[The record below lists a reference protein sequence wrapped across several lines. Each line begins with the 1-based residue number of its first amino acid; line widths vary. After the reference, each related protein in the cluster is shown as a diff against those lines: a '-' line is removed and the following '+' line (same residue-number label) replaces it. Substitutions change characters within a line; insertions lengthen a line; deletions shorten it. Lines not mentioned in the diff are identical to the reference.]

1 MKKMAIS
8 CLIGTGIIMAGIAL
22 QPKPTLC
29 VTMSI
34 VTVTAYHPGVY
45 DPATGRKGVTA
56 SGRKVREGIVAVS
69 RDVERSLNLEF
80 GDRVL
85 LHGLGVFDFQD
96 RMAARLRKKVDI
108 FMETTSKARRFG
120 VRRYVVLVKL
130 A

>member
-1 MKKMAIS
+1 MATATPTIS
-8 CLIGTGIIMAGIAL
+8 
-22 QPKPTLC
+22 

-45 DPATGRKGVTA
+45 DPNHSLRGVTA
-56 SGRKVREGIVAVS
+56 SGLKVKEGMVAVS
-69 RDVERSLNLEF
+69 RDVERNLNLDF

-85 LHGLGVFDFQD
+85 LHGLGVFEFQD
-96 RMAARLRKKVDI
+96 RMAARCQKKVDI
-108 FMETTSKARRFG
+108 FMKTKKKARYFG

>member
-1 MKKMAIS
+1 MRRTAII
-8 CLIGTGIIMAGIAL
+8 CLLGVGAGLVATAT
-22 QPKPTLC
+22 PTVS

-45 DPATGRKGVTA
+45 DPAHSLRGITA
-56 SGRKVREGIVAVS
+56 SGLKVKEGMLAVS
-69 RDVERSLNLEF
+69 RDVERTLNLGF

-85 LHGLGVFDFQD
+85 LHGLGVFEFQD
-96 RMAARLRKKVDI
+96 RMAARCRKKVDI
-108 FMETTSKARRFG
+108 FMKTKKKARYFG

>member
-1 MKKMAIS
+1 MKKIAIA
-8 CLIGTGIIMAGIAL
+8 CLIGTGVIMAGIAVA
-22 QPKPTLC
+22 PRPTMC

-45 DPATGRKGVTA
+45 DPATGKKGVTA
-56 SGRKVREGIVAVS
+56 SGRKVRQGIVAVS
-69 RDVERSLNLEF
+69 RDVERILNLEF

-96 RMAARLRKKVDI
+96 RMALRCQKKVDI
-108 FMETTSKARRFG
+108 FMDCKKKARRFG

>member
-1 MKKMAIS
+1 MKTMAII
-8 CLIGTGIIMAGIAL
+8 CLLGVGLLAL
-22 QPKPTLC
+22 PQPTLS
-29 VTMSI
+29 VSMSI

-45 DPATGRKGVTA
+45 AKGSPKGVTA
-56 SGRKVREGIVAVS
+56 SGLRVREGIVAVS
-69 RDVERSLNLEF
+69 RDVERTLNLDF

-96 RMAARLRKKVDI
+96 RMASRCRRKVDI
-108 FMETTSKARRFG
+108 FMDCKSKARRFG